1 MRDMLIQT
9 EKLEPGMKLSKPLFT
24 KNSSTILFPK
34 EFVMTQEAI
43 NKAIYTGVGL
53 AYIYDKN
60 APPDPPKKAEDKIEP
75 PAAEAVV
82 PQMPFTAMNRPPE
95 MPQYVQTIPSGQA
108 VKVLVVDDEKD
119 ICDYI
124 KMIIEDKNYL
134 VLTANNANE
143 AWSHLIRDPFITTVF
158 LDIKMP
164 EMGGIE
170 LLRMIKSQIPR
181 PVEVIMVT
189 SSRSMQDFIVSREL
203 GARDYVTKPFSPE
216 RLTKALEM
224 NA

>member
-24 KNSSTILFPK
+24 KNSSMILFPK
-34 EFVMTQEAI
+34 DFVMDCAAI
-43 NKAIYTGVGL
+43 EKAIYTGVGL
-53 AYIYDKN
+53 AYVYDKN
-60 APPDPPKKAEDKIEP
+60 APPDPPREP
-75 PAAEAVV
+75 ETKVEPQAAENAVSKMSV
-82 PQMPFTAMNRPPE
+82 PPVNGPAG
-95 MPQYVQTIPSGQA
+95 MPQYAQVFPSGPA
-108 VKVLVVDDEKD
+108 SKVLVVDDEKD

-124 KMIIEDKNYL
+124 KMIIEGKNYM
-134 VLTANNANE
+134 VLTAQNANE

-164 EMGGIE
+164 EVGGIE
-170 LLRMIKSQIPR
+170 LLKMIKSQIPR